1 MTKTMQLPPRTKLYG
16 WDYNTDRQLRMTG
29 KEWHAYAKRTEFKT
43 ERGSDSAWGSKCEVW
58 LDGTDQRKQAR
69 NARDIDDTSLPD
81 R

>member
-1 MTKTMQLPPRTKLYG
+1 MTKTMQLPPRTKFYG

-58 LDGTDQRKQAR
+58 LDGTDVNKR
-69 NARDIDDTSLPD
+69 
-81 R
+81 